1 MRSGG
6 TSGSTFAWASSPTF
20 PEEPLALLTI
30 ADLAAYLRRSRRSIG
45 ADLSAGRIP
54 VIRIPPAGLPR
65 FRREDI
71 DLWLAWGCPPAEEFW
86 KRKTALVRSRT

>member
-1 MRSGG
+1 M
-6 TSGSTFAWASSPTF
+6 TEIPTR
-20 PEEPLALLTI
+20 PPALHEAPLALLTI

-45 ADLSAGRIP
+45 SDLSAGRIP

-71 DLWLAWGCPPAEEFW
+71 DLWLAWGCPPAAEF
-86 KRKTALVRSRT
+86 RSRKSYTCPRK